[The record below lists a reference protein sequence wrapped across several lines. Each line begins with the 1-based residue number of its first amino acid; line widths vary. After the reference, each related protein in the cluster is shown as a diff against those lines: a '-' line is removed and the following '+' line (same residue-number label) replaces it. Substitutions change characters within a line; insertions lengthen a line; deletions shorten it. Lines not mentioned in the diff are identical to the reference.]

1 MKNRILVTGG
11 TGTLGRAVISAL
23 RNENSEAR
31 VLSRTNGTGHTGD
44 LLTGVGVQE
53 AFSGVSTVIHCA
65 TSGSAKDVAA
75 AGTLIRAAQASG
87 SPHIVYI
94 SIVGIDE
101 IPLGYYKAKLEVE
114 HLLHQS
120 GLPVTILRSTQFHDF
135 ALRIIDAQRKL
146 PLMLV
151 PRIPLQPIDV
161 SEVAARLVD
170 LSLADAAAGRV
181 SDIGGPDIRPFVG
194 FAQTWK
200 TANRAGNR
208 IQPFVLPGRLFRAYR
223 EGRHLAE
230 QNRGTVTFEDFLAA
244 RTQP

>member
-1 MKNRILVTGG
+1 VKNRILVTGG
-11 TGTLGRAVISAL
+11 TGTLGRAVISVL

-65 TSGSAKDVAA
+65 TGGSAKDVAA

-120 GLPVTILRSTQFHDF
+120 GLPVTILR
-135 ALRIIDAQRKL
+135 IIDAQRKL

-181 SDIGGPDIRPFVG
+181 SDIGGPDIRPLVE
-194 FAQTWK
+194 FAHTWK

-208 IQPFVLPGRLFRAYR
+208 IQPFVLPGRLSRAYR
-223 EGRHLAE
+223 EGHHLAE